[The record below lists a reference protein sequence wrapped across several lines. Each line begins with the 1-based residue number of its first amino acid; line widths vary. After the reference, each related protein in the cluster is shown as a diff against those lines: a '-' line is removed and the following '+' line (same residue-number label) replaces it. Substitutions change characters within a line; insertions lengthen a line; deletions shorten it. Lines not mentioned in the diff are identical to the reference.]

1 MGIIKASFLFY
12 VLFIPLSV
20 IGQDK
25 IDDPGAR
32 TWSHMDGRKIKAG
45 IVDVVDKNVI
55 LRPGIIKFNGDSL

>member
-1 MGIIKASFLFY
+1 MGIIKTLFLFY
-12 VLFIPLSV
+12 VLFIPV
-20 IGQDK
+20 AAVGQDK

-55 LRPGIIKFNGDSL
+55 LRAPNGKSGPVP